1 MTLGHSYKM
10 FFNRSCLRDGLVG
23 NVLPSN
29 RCGLGSNPG
38 TGQYAVRFVQKER
51 KKKERMPM
59 TIKLEVCQ
67 VDTET
72 QLNRLK
78 NGLTFATKII
88 ESLLSLL
95 NIRNPISHY
104 KFKHVL

>member
-29 RCGLGSNPG
+29 RCGLGSNPS
-38 TGQYAVRFVQKER
+38 TGQYAVRFVQKQ
-51 KKKERMPM
+51 RMPM
-59 TIKLEVCQ
+59 TVKLEVCQ

-95 NIRNPISHY
+95 NIRNPISHN